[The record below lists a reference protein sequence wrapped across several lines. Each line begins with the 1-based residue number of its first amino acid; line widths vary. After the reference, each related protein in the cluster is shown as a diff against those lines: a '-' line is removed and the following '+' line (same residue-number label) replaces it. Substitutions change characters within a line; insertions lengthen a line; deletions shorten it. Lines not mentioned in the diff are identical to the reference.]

1 MLILALGLLCTE
13 TSAFVQSKSH
23 NFKTIRKM
31 SETAGMEDAAAAV
44 EDVAVEGEEATITVV
59 VEVRQLSSLLHSL
72 VFN

>member
-1 MLILALGLLCTE
+1 MKGSISSCMLILALGLLCTE

-44 EDVAVEGEEATITVV
+44 EDVAVEGEEAT
-59 VEVRQLSSLLHSL
+59 EA
-72 VFN
+72 

>member
-1 MLILALGLLCTE
+1 
-13 TSAFVQSKSH
+13 
-23 NFKTIRKM
+23 M

-44 EDVAVEGEEATITVV
+44 EDVAVEGEEATEAVV